1 MRETLDFVKADAAF
15 LRGDHKAAFDAY
27 FHGATALKL
36 PRAAFNVAF
45 MYQHGFYVPRI
56 ERFALD
62 YYAAAQYLE
71 GGVAQFNLALMHL
84 RGQGTDVD
92 FYRAAEY
99 MKRSAAEG
107 CVDAQMYLGVAY
119 TTGCMFDPMDI
130 DCISMIPFRRVIR
143 RKEGT
148 LLFDQ
153 SFDPAQDEARFSV
166 LEADEYDAAE
176 LFEQAS
182 RHKDTTYIE
191 AQVGAATLLFGQALI
206 EGLGGEYDPRRGYRL
221 IMRAALEHNSGE
233 AAAYLAAHSMEAL
246 SYGVDA
252 SSVRYLLPG
261 SDETE

>member
-1 MRETLDFVKADAAF
+1 MGERIDFLKADVAF
-15 LRGDHKAAFDAY
+15 LRGDYKEAFEAY
-27 FHGATALKL
+27 FQGATAQHL

-45 MYQHGFYVPRI
+45 LYQHGFYVPRI
-56 ERFALD
+56 ERFALE
-62 YYAAAQYLE
+62 YYRAATLLD
-71 GGVAQFNLALMHL
+71 GGVAQFNLALMYL

-99 MKRSAAEG
+99 MRQSAAKG

-119 TTGCMFDPMDI
+119 TTGCMFDPLDI
-130 DCISMIPFRRVIR
+130 DCISMIPFRRLLR
-143 RKEGT
+143 RKEGV
-148 LLFDQ
+148 LLHGEQ
-153 SFDPAQDEARFSV
+153 FDPSLDARRFEV
-166 LEADEYDAAE
+166 LEANEYDAAE
-176 LFEQAS
+176 MFEQAS

-191 AQVGAATLLFGQALI
+191 EQAGAAKLVFGQALI
-206 EGLGGEYDPRRGYRL
+206 EGLGQEYDPQRGYRL

-252 SSVRYLLPG
+252 SSVRYLLPS